1 MILVALCLIGAL
13 LIPLWRGAGVALVLA
28 SSLSLFVLST
38 PAASSVLLRW
48 AEAGQPP
55 IGDLTKAQAIV
66 VLGGA
71 LVPGDGAGIPDVLGA
86 VSLERVVFAAD
97 AQRKLHLPVLVSGG
111 SLRAGH
117 VSESILM
124 RQALEQQFGIAVQ
137 WNEDRARTTWENAV
151 FSAAILQPAG
161 VKTVLLVTQ
170 AWHMPRAVWAFERA
184 GLRALAWPAPRTAVH
199 AEDWDDFLP
208 HPWGLQD
215 SLRALHEFVGM
226 AYYRIRY

>member
-13 LIPLWRGAGVALVLA
+13 LVPLWRWGGTALVLA

-38 PAASSVLLRW
+38 PVASSILLRW
-48 AEAGQPP
+48 AEAGLPP
-55 IGDLTKAQAIV
+55 AGDLAQAQAIV

-71 LVPGDGAGIPDVLGA
+71 VIPGNGEDVPDVLGP
-86 VSLERVVFAAD
+86 VSLERVAFAAD

-111 SLRAGH
+111 NLRAGH
-117 VSESILM
+117 TSESILM
-124 RQALEQQFGIAVQ
+124 KRALQQEFGIAAR
-137 WNEDRARTTWENAV
+137 WNEDRSRTTWDNAA
-151 FSAAILQPAG
+151 FSAAMLQPAG

-184 GLRALAWPAPRTAVH
+184 GLRALAWPAPRTALH

-208 HPWGLQD
+208 HLSGLQD
-215 SLRALHEFVGM
+215 SLRALHELVGM
-226 AYYRIRY
+226 AYYRIRH